1 MDIISIFV
9 TIFDSFYL
17 TVAVWSFF
25 NFHSLILWYS
35 KEFYRASIISSKSVI
50 CLCPIHFPP
59 HPIHQSLRELVILQS
74 SLLYFLLS
82 FFLKDGRC
90 VEKEY
95 LFQSISQSSELW
107 VTLFSWRNERY
118 ILSFLCVWA
127 QKSEVKV
134 EYTMKSLNSC

>member
-95 LFQSISQSSELW
+95 LFQSIILKAQNSGW
-107 VTLFSWRNERY
+107 LFSHGGMRDIFLVFYVYEHRN
-118 ILSFLCVWA
+118 W
-127 QKSEVKV
+127 KWK
-134 EYTMKSLNSC
+134 LNTPWSH